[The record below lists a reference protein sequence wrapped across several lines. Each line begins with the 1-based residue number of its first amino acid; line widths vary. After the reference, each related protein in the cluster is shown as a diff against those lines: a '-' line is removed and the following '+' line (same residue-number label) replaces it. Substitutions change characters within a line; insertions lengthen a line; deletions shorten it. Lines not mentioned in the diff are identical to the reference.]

1 MGRGASGDC
10 WLGLDLGGSHISV
23 VALDEAGATVYR
35 SGEPVNRL
43 WMHDRIIARMVALL
57 RAAADHCRREGYRV
71 AAAGVGL
78 PGVMDL
84 ASGTALFLP
93 NLPGQWRGIPVR
105 AMVAGGLDVP
115 VAVVNDARA
124 FTVAEHRQGA
134 GRGSK
139 HMLGLAIGT
148 GIGGGLILDGRPYL
162 GAAQRAGEMGHT
174 TVDPHGLPCGC
185 GNRGCLETIAS
196 GPAIA
201 AAAARVVLQG
211 HPSSLGEL
219 VDHDL
224 NRITPRVVGKAA
236 TKGDVAALAIIERA
250 GSAVGIAMANLIEV
264 LNPECVVIG
273 GGVALAG
280 EPLFDAIRQTVRERA
295 RTVDVDNVRIVPAT
309 LGTDAGMI
317 GAAVWS
323 RDYQEVTT

>member
-1 MGRGASGDC
+1 MGRGVAGDC

-23 VALDEAGATVYR
+23 VALDVRGAAVHR
-35 SGEPVNRL
+35 AGEPVNRL
-43 WMHDRIIARMVALL
+43 WTHDRIIARMVALL
-57 RAAADHCRREGYRV
+57 RDAADQCRREGYRV

-78 PGVMDL
+78 PGVVDL

-93 NLPGQWRGIPVR
+93 NLPGQWRGVPVR
-105 AMVAGGLDVP
+105 AMVAEGLGVP

-124 FTVAEHRQGA
+124 FTVAEHQHGA
-134 GRGSK
+134 GRGSG
-139 HMLGLAIGT
+139 HMLGLVIGT

-162 GAAQRAGEMGHT
+162 GAERRAGEMGHT
-174 TVDPHGLPCGC
+174 TVDPNGLPCGC

-211 HPSSLGEL
+211 HPSTLGTL

-224 NRITPRVVGKAA
+224 NRLTPQVVGAA
-236 TKGDVAALAIIERA
+236 AAEGDAAALAVIRRA
-250 GSAVGIAMANLIEV
+250 GEAVGIAMANLIEV

-309 LGTDAGMI
+309 LGIDAGMI
-317 GAAVWS
+317 GAAVWA
-323 RDYQEVTT
+323 RDYQEVT